1 MDDNFGAGVVVE
13 FNEHAV
19 IPNVK
24 TDVKIMTINKLINPT
39 CLFFIQNIYSS
50 LFIEFIPH

>member
-24 TDVKIMTINKLINPT
+24 PM
-39 CLFFIQNIYSS
+39 QNYD
-50 LFIEFIPH
+50 HK